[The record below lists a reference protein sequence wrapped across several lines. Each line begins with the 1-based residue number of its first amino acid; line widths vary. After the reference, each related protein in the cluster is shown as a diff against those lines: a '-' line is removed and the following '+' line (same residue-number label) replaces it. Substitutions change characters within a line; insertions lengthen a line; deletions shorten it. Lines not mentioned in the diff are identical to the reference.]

1 MGQTDLVTL
10 YYDDVPVG
18 ATFHVPGRVVTE
30 EDLARFAE
38 ISGDDHPIHTDEN
51 YARATPFG
59 RRIAHGPFGI
69 ALAIGLFG
77 RLPEFRESA
86 LAMTDVRE
94 WVFRAPLYIGDNLS
108 LRVAIVAKRITRSGN
123 AIIDRRFELAK
134 ADGSVAQEGLSGML
148 IARRDRSV
156 PPHEVDKSRG

>member
-1 MGQTDLVTL
+1 MTL
-10 YYDDVPVG
+10 YYEDVQVG
-18 ATFHVPGRVVTE
+18 ADFRVPGRSVTE
-30 EDLARFAE
+30 QDLDRFAE
-38 ISGDDHPIHTDEN
+38 ISGDDHPIHTDEQ

-77 RLPEFRESA
+77 RIPEFRDSA

-94 WVFRAPLYIGDNLS
+94 WAFRAPVYIGDSLS
-108 LRVAIVAKRITRSGN
+108 LRVTIVAKRITRSGN
-123 AIIDRRFELAK
+123 AIIDRRFELTK

-148 IARRDRSV
+148 IARRPAATGATNS
-156 PPHEVDKSRG
+156 

>member
-1 MGQTDLVTL
+1 MTL
-10 YYDDVPVG
+10 YYEDVQVG
-18 ATFHVPGRVVTE
+18 AEFRVPGRSVTE
-30 EDLARFAE
+30 QDLDRFAE
-38 ISGDDHPIHTDEN
+38 ISGDDHPIHTDEQ

-77 RLPEFRESA
+77 RIPEFRDSA

-94 WVFRAPLYIGDNLS
+94 WVFRAPVYIGDSLS
-108 LRVAIVAKRITRSGN
+108 LRVTIVAKRITRSGN
-123 AIIDRRFELAK
+123 AIIDRRFELTK

-148 IARRDRSV
+148 IARRPAATGATNS
-156 PPHEVDKSRG
+156 

>member
-1 MGQTDLVTL
+1 MTL
-10 YYDDVPVG
+10 YYEDVQVG
-18 ATFHVPGRVVTE
+18 AEFRVPGRSVTE
-30 EDLARFAE
+30 QDLDRFAE
-38 ISGDDHPIHTDEN
+38 ISGDDHPIHTDEQ

-77 RLPEFRESA
+77 RIPEFRDSA

-94 WVFRAPLYIGDNLS
+94 WAFRAPVYIGDSLS
-108 LRVAIVAKRITRSGN
+108 LRVTIVAKRITRSGN
-123 AIIDRRFELAK
+123 AIIDRRFELTK

-148 IARRDRSV
+148 IARRPAATGATNS
-156 PPHEVDKSRG
+156 